1 MAFGDIG
8 FRWRSGNDAEVL
20 GKFLSGIFEADA
32 KQLCG
37 EVNDI
42 PAGPAAEAVEPLVQ
56 FQTGVMVCMEG
67 TQCHSMNI
75 HFQSIRFRG
84 LPGCH
89 KLFYGFKKFQVIS
102 PSLLLQFVRSRDRIY
117 EHLF

>member
-8 FRWRSGNDAEVL
+8 FRWRSGNDVEVL
-20 GKFLSGIFEADA
+20 GKFLGGIFEADA

-42 PAGPAAEAVEPLVQ
+42 PAGPAAETVEPLVQ
-56 FQTGVMVCMEG
+56 FQAGVVIVVEWA
-67 TQCHSMNI
+67 QCHSMNI

-84 LPGCH
+84 LSGCH
-89 KLFYGFKKFQVIS
+89 RLFYGFKNFQVIS
-102 PSLLLQFVRSRDRIY
+102 PSLLLQFVQSRDRIY